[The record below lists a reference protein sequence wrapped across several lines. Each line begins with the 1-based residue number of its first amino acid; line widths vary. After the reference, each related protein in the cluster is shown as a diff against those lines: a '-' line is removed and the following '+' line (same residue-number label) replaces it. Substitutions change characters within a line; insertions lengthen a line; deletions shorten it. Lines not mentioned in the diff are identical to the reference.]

1 MDAQVIVVGAGPV
14 GLILAAE
21 LRLGGA
27 DVLVVDRLAKPMT
40 ESRASTLHARTM
52 EILDQRGLLERLGT
66 PPSIGKG
73 HFGGLTLDLSQVP
86 TPYPGQWKVPQSRV
100 EHLLGGWAVEL
111 GVRIRRGYDVQD
123 MAVSADHV
131 ELCGSAGAPRLRS
144 AYVVGCDGE
153 DSSVRRLAGIGS
165 SGRAADKGLLRADIR
180 GINVPDRRFERL
192 PAGLAIASRGPDD
205 ITRIMLHEYGPEDG
219 PEDGWVTPEATFEN
233 LARAWLKITGEDIS
247 GGTPV
252 WVNAFDNVSLQADRY
267 RLGRV
272 LLAGDAA
279 HQQLPA
285 GGQAINL
292 GLHDAVN
299 LGWKLAAD
307 VTGRAPLGLLD
318 SYHDERHPAGRHTL
332 DNIEAQTLLLLGG
345 REVDAARRTM
355 AELIAL
361 PSVRDNLAAT
371 ISGLDVHYGDT
382 CPGEHPLVGSRVPP
396 VEIETDS
403 GRTRVTKLL
412 RNGRGLLLDLS
423 GGSQTAPTDA
433 PPDTV
438 ERVGAKV
445 IADGPL
451 AGVRRLLVRPD
462 GHVAWVDGG
471 DMELSSALH
480 TWFCPPQAARKG
492 SASPR
497 ETAQIRHRT
506 SNKKVR
512 G

>member
-14 GLILAAE
+14 GLMLAAE

-27 DVLVVDRLAKPMT
+27 DVLVVERLAKPMT

-66 PPSIGKG
+66 PANAGKG
-73 HFGGLTLDLSQVP
+73 HFGGLTLDLSQAD
-86 TPYPGQWKVPQSRV
+86 TPYPGQWKVPQARV
-100 EHLLGGWAVEL
+100 EHLLEGWAVEL
-111 GVRIRRGYDVQD
+111 GARILRGYEVQD

-131 ELCGSAGAPRLRS
+131 EVRGPDGACVRS

-153 DSSVRRLAGIGS
+153 QSAVRQLADIGS
-165 SGRAADKGLLRADIR
+165 SGRTAEKGLLRADIR
-180 GINVPDRRFERL
+180 GIDVPDRRFERL
-192 PAGLAIASRGPDD
+192 PGGLAIASRGPDD
-205 ITRIMLHEYGPEDG
+205 VTRIMLHEYG
-219 PEDGWVTPEATFEN
+219 VVAPEATFEN
-233 LARAWLKITGEDIS
+233 LARAWLKVTGEDIT

-252 WVNAFDNVSLQADRY
+252 WVNAFDNVSMQADRY

-299 LGWKLAAD
+299 LGWKLAAE
-307 VTGRAPLGLLD
+307 VTDCAPLGLLD
-318 SYHDERHPAGRHTL
+318 SYHDERHAAGRHTL

-371 ISGLDVHYGDT
+371 ISGLDVRYGQA
-382 CPGEHPLVGSRVPP
+382 CPGDHPLVGKRLPP
-396 VEIETDS
+396 VEIETES
-403 GRTRVTKLL
+403 GSTKVAELL
-412 RNGRGLLLDLS
+412 RTGRGLLLDLS
-423 GGSQTAPTDA
+423 GGTPSALDDA
-433 PPDTV
+433 LSASV
-438 ERVGAKV
+438 ERVSAKC
-445 IADGPL
+445 ISDGPL
-451 AGVRRLLVRPD
+451 AGLRRTLVRPD

-471 DMELSSALH
+471 PMELSSALQ
-480 TWFCPPQAARKG
+480 TWFCPSHAVQKG
-492 SASPR
+492 SAPPR
-497 ETAQIRHRT
+497 ATAQIRHTT
-506 SNKKVR
+506 SIKKER